1 MADELRQMLIHG
13 AFLFED
19 LCRFRFISDD
29 FTFRILK
36 IRVSEFVILLCAVY
50 TAFSHIEAVRNLVSE
65 IIVAFEIELEKM
77 FNDCIEQQR
86 QHQSGNET
94 VIPSTSRTGAP
105 GRPRLVVSKDQ
116 IESLQEIG
124 FTWAK
129 IATML
134 GVSRSTLRRRKEE
147 LQITRCNELTDEELD
162 RVVEAILARA
172 PRSGERLV
180 VVSLRSRGLNVKR
193 ARLRESIL
201 RVDPISRLLR
211 RRRCIKRREY
221 NVPGA
226 NFLW

>member
-1 MADELRQMLIHG
+1 MADELRQMSIHG

-19 LCRFRFISDD
+19 LCRFHFISDD

-50 TAFSHIEAVRNLVSE
+50 TAFSHIEAVRNLVPE
-65 IIVAFEIELEKM
+65 IIVAFEIELEKI

-134 GVSRSTLRRRKEE
+134 GISRSSLLRRKEE
-147 LQITRCNELTDEELD
+147 FQITRYNELTDEELD

-172 PRSGERLV
+172 PRSGERLIV
-180 VVSLRSRGLNVKR
+180 GSLRSRGLNVKR
-193 ARLRESIL
+193 ARLRESIM
-201 RVDPISRLLR
+201 RMDPISRLLR
-211 RRRCIKRREY
+211 RRRCIKRRKY